1 VGIAL
6 AKRLNVPLPESWGVA
21 HSVGEAALKPNVARA
36 AINQAE
42 AGIEAQVSEYI
53 GRMPFLWLD
62 LSDAPG
68 PRSNR
73 GLIERNAIAL
83 LSGGYSRPAAGQ
95 ALDGWLGHYSDRE
108 RVRLSGLWNNNHT
121 HETYNPSFLDEMEH
135 RVNST

>member
-1 VGIAL
+1 MISRKSCRRSS
-6 AKRLNVPLPESWGVA
+6 KRAVPE
-21 HSVGEAALKPNVARA
+21 
-36 AINQAE
+36 AE

-83 LSGGYSRPAAGQ
+83 LSGYSRPAADRP
-95 ALDGWLGHYSDRE
+95 LRGWLGHYSDRE
-108 RVRLSGLWNNNHT
+108 RVRLSSLWNNNHT